1 MALAAVGVAF
11 TWQLRIVDVAL
22 SHGQTVVVLNK
33 QQRLVGMWRSS
44 WPLRLSGCENPI
56 LSKKWRARWVNENTL
71 ELLDKSGNPI
81 TQRTDTSVG
90 VMTVPPLS
98 ACLHLTFVLPQRA
111 RHGQR
116 HPVTSSSAR
125 RGEATRDIIDASAQA
140 F

>member
-1 MALAAVGVAF
+1 M
-11 TWQLRIVDVAL
+11 QLRHVPHSRIRRIV
-22 SHGQTVVVLNK
+22 
-33 QQRLVGMWRSS
+33 W
-44 WPLRLSGCENPI
+44 
-56 LSKKWRARWVNENTL
+56 

-116 HPVTSSSAR
+116 HPVTGRAAWWTL
-125 RGEATRDIIDASAQA
+125 GDG
-140 F
+140 